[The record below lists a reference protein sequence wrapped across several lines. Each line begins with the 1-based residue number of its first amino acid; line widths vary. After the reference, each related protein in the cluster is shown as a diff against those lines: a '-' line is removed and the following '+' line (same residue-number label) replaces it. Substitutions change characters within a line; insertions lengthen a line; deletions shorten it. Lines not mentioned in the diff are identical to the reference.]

1 MHFFYS
7 LLTAAALTLLAP
19 YFLVRG
25 LREGKYLHSLRE
37 RFGFLPR
44 ELCSDST
51 QPRGTIWVHA
61 VSVGELL
68 AGLPLARAL
77 RERYAGHRL
86 LISTTT
92 RTAQELAR
100 QRCTFADGIFYFPL
114 DWTWV
119 VRRVFGALRPDLVV
133 ILETELW
140 PNFLRQARR
149 AAVPVVFVNGRISER
164 SLARAL
170 RLARWCPPLR
180 TFYQRVLEDGTLY
193 LMQSEDDA
201 ERLRRLG
208 APSERV
214 QVSGNLKFDF
224 EPPPPPAFVE
234 WLEQQLTQRPRHP
247 LLVAGSVVA
256 GEEEAVLEAFEQVR
270 RQWPQALLVL
280 APRKPERF
288 AVAEELAAHRGH
300 VVLRRSQLGADAT
313 LDHTAEVLLLDSMGE
328 LATLYRLADTVFI
341 GGSLVPAG
349 GHNLLEPAWFERVP
363 IFGPHMN
370 NFRAVAD
377 AFLQEQAALCVGDA
391 AQLGRV
397 WAELLADGARRE
409 QLGKAA
415 RALLER
421 NRGATA
427 RALKVITDILDAQ
440 AVGR

>member
-44 ELCSDST
+44 ALGTDST
-51 QPRGTIWVHA
+51 QPRKTIWLHA

-77 RERYAGHRL
+77 GEQYADHRL

-114 DWTWV
+114 DWAWV
-119 VRRVFGALRPDLVV
+119 VRRVFDALRPNLVV

-164 SLARAL
+164 SLTRAL

-180 TFYQRVLEDGTLY
+180 TFYRRVLEEGTLY
-193 LMQSEDDA
+193 LMQSEADA

-208 APSERV
+208 APGERV
-214 QVSGNLKFDF
+214 HVAGNLKFDF
-224 EPPPPPAFVE
+224 EPPPPPAFVV
-234 WLEQQLTQRPRHP
+234 WLEQQLARQPGRP

-288 AVAEELAAHRGH
+288 AIAAELAVHRGH
-300 VVLRRSQLGADAT
+300 VVRRRSQLGAAAA
-313 LDHTAEVLLLDSMGE
+313 LDHAADVLLLDSMGE
-328 LATLYRLADTVFI
+328 LAALYRLADAVFI

-349 GHNLLEPAWFERVP
+349 GHNLLEPAWFGRVP

-377 AFLQEQAALCVGDA
+377 AFLQAGAALCVGDA
-391 AQLGRV
+391 ADLGRV
-397 WAELLADGARRE
+397 WTELLADRARRE
-409 QLGKAA
+409 RLGQAA
-415 RALLER
+415 RALLEQ
-421 NRGATA
+421 NRGATM
-427 RALKVITDILDAQ
+427 RALKAITDILAVQ
-440 AVGR
+440 AVRR